1 MAEKSGKQVIE
12 IKPSHRIYKEILQA
26 AQNKNTAIVIQDE
39 NTMHASWDV
48 YMSIYRP
55 TTEKKFW
62 IAPID
67 NSELL
72 DQILAEAEVIFVTP
86 MCWDRM
92 KELTPE
98 STELRTYG
106 SFISEDTIDYL
117 KELQLLG

>member
-1 MAEKSGKQVIE
+1 MAEKYGKQVVE

-48 YMSIYRP
+48 YMSLYRP

-72 DQILAEAEVIFVTP
+72 DQILAEAEMIFVTP

-92 KELTPE
+92 KELVPK